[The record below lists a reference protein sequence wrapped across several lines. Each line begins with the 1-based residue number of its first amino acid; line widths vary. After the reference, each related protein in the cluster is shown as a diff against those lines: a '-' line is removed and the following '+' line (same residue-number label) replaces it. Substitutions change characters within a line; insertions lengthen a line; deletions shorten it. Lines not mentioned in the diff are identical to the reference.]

1 MPSAQFLR
9 LPAAKQEKV
18 TAALFREF
26 TSHSLADAQ
35 VARIVKD
42 AGIAR
47 GAFYN
52 YFTDLKDAYAYLF
65 AHEMKQIHQSL
76 LSNPKH
82 QLSATDHLRQTTNFL
97 KSVNQQRLRQLLI
110 FHYQTNAGLLRQNK
124 DQQQWLPEQEETPR
138 QWAIK
143 TLVHQAIS
151 EAIQNPAVEEKVL
164 QKLKKSL
171 VLLEGEG

>member
-1 MPSAQFLR
+1 MPSPQFLR

-52 YFTDLKDAYAYLF
+52 YFTDLKDAYLFLF
-65 AHEMKQIHQSL
+65 AHEMKQVHQPL
-76 LSNPKH
+76 LADH
-82 QLSATDHLRQTTNFL
+82 QQRLSAKDYLQQTANFL
-97 KSVNQQRLRQLLI
+97 GSVNQQQLRQLLV
-110 FHYQTNAGLLRQNK
+110 FHYRTNAGLLQQHK
-124 DQQQWLPEQEETPR
+124 DQQWMPAKEESPR

-143 TLVHQAIS
+143 TLVHQAINQ
-151 EAIQNPAVEEKVL
+151 AILNPAVEEIVL
-164 QKLKKSL
+164 QKLKVSL
-171 VLLEGEG
+171 ELLEGEG